1 MSTLSHT
8 YCLAKVDN
16 QFSFLMKHCWC
27 IVIFK
32 LNIYSYTPKPFPDK
46 TTQEV
51 HFRSLFSMEI
61 LKNNSCLRNVQVDY
75 LTNICIN
82 LCMELHK
89 GLWPTAGH
97 LVQTIVTRGGCTDI
111 FPTTLNSIQ
120 GMVSKYDRLL
130 PMQRLW
136 PWPNIFHLWLKH
148 AFDVTKKTSNATLQ
162 IPHFCTHFLFFLFGF
177 FDSFSPFCLFRSSFC
192 LHLSCEGSRD
202 LGNLVIIPEIFQSSI
217 TDKSHHHFQ
226 STLKV
231 NIKYLYNITNSTSF
245 PFSYTSKEKM
255 FH

>member
-1 MSTLSHT
+1 
-8 YCLAKVDN
+8 
-16 QFSFLMKHCWC
+16 MKHCWC

-51 HFRSLFSMEI
+51 HFRFIFSMEI

-97 LVQTIVTRGGCTDI
+97 LVQTNATRGGCTDI
-111 FPTTLNSIQ
+111 FPTTLSSIQ
-120 GMVSKYDRLL
+120 GMASKYDRLL

-136 PWPNIFHLWLKH
+136 PWPNIFHLC
-148 AFDVTKKTSNATLQ
+148 TQTSLWCNQKDQKCHT
-162 IPHFCTHFLFFLFGF
+162 T
-177 FDSFSPFCLFRSSFC
+177 DSSF
-192 LHLSCEGSRD
+192 
-202 LGNLVIIPEIFQSSI
+202 
-217 TDKSHHHFQ
+217 
-226 STLKV
+226 
-231 NIKYLYNITNSTSF
+231 LYSLFVF
-245 PFSYTSKEKM
+245 PFWL
-255 FH
+255 FW